1 MRPKLYGAVA
11 LGYQISIFNNRTNLI
26 IRSFLEKISPNPA
39 ESQIKLK
46 QNPHAS
52 TTENATQK
60 RNATLVPMVNQGA
73 PLPFDASYRKRRL
86 CWSRVLLRGTIV
98 NRTHGT
104 HKNQTL
110 SPKRKNKKKKVKQTL
125 SETQA
130 MNPEKTTK
138 KNQEKAQLTTQFLSN
153 TSVKTSG
160 PATRTL
166 PCNPTRGLPPPTR
179 CPPAVHRSPDSS

>member
-1 MRPKLYGAVA
+1 MYGAVA

-110 SPKRKNKKKKVKQTL
+110 SPKRKKERKK
-125 SETQA
+125 SQA
-130 MNPEKTTK
+130 NLERNSSNEPGKN
-138 KNQEKAQLTTQFLSN
+138 NQEKPRKSTTYHSISLEYIGKDVGAGHAYSPVQPN
-153 TSVKTSG
+153 KRIT
-160 PATRTL
+160 ATDQMSACR
-166 PCNPTRGLPPPTR
+166 P
-179 CPPAVHRSPDSS
+179 S